1 MTSSFVDQV
10 TLLTRESGLWFLLGG
25 KTRYQSLPGSCGT
38 PSISQT
44 ISLDP
49 TPIQRL
55 KRKRKKKMKVEKQI
69 FPLDNKRDVRLFIS
83 RDLRIEFHLRRAGKG
98 AKPSKSGIG
107 SADTFS

>member
-1 MTSSFVDQV
+1 MTCSFVDQV
-10 TLLTRESGLWFLLGG
+10 TLLTWESGLWFLLGG
-25 KTRYQSLPGSCGT
+25 KTRYQSLPGCCGT

-44 ISLDP
+44 ISLGP

-83 RDLRIEFHLRRAGKG
+83 RDLEFHLRRAGKG

-107 SADTFS
+107 SPDTFF